1 MSDDDKQ
8 AVVDVADA
16 APEVQ
21 AEVAQNAREDDLDA
35 LLKQF
40 DETKPEPKPEPK
52 PDEITPDAIK
62 RLEGLERMIAEERYR
77 KDMAETLKVVRGDLD
92 PEIFDDTLV
101 EAWIDT
107 QARNDPRLSRAWQ
120 ERYSNPKH
128 FAKVREQL
136 GKAFAAKF
144 SKLPDKQAT
153 EDRETVAAA
162 IRGASTKAP
171 KTDDIDEKAVSKMT
185 DAEFEA
191 FKRTLKAG

>member
-16 APEVQ
+16 AP
-21 AEVAQNAREDDLDA
+21 VAAVEAQDAREDDLDA

-62 RLEGLERMIAEERYR
+62 RLEGLERTIAEERYR
-77 KDMAETLKVVRGDLD
+77 KDMTETLKVVRGDLD

-120 ERYSNPKH
+120 ERNSNPKQ

-191 FKRTLKAG
+191 FKRNLKAR